1 DKDIELVF
9 YHDGV
14 VANVIMKYKYNV
26 GNKDNNSL
34 VPTISQPEAATIKKW
49 VLFDKL
55 PKNKSNYKVSIL
67 K

>member
-14 VANVIMKYKYNV
+14 VAMVNMKYSYNIRERR
-26 GNKDNNSL
+26 NTDNSYF
-34 VPTISQPEAATIKKW
+34 SHPEKQESKRW